1 MFEYRI
7 TARDGA
13 ARRGVIRTDH
23 GEMET
28 PGFFAVATRA
38 ALKGLDP
45 GTARAAGVQAL
56 ICNGYHLAVQPGPG
70 VVAEAGG
77 LHRFMGWDGVLATDS
92 GGFQVF
98 SLRHGQ
104 VADELKGRRRLPN
117 PPLPGPPPR
126 GGREEE
132 DPLEAVRIDEGG
144 ADFRSYLDGSRH
156 RFTPENNMALQ
167 HRLGADVLFCLDE
180 CTPFHVPEAYTRT
193 ATERNARWAR
203 RCLDAYR
210 ELGMAERQALYGIVH
225 GGVHPELRRWSATEI
240 AAMDFPG
247 YGLGDCLGESKRD
260 WYRVVDLVRPLL
272 PEAKPRHL
280 LGVGEPDDLVEGAL
294 RGIDTFDCAMPTR
307 IARHGQ
313 ALHFGLPRFRLN
325 LTRAER
331 LREDRPIEE
340 GCRCSACT
348 RFGRAYLC
356 HLFRAKEMLGIS
368 LLAEHNLAFTAR
380 LLSRIREAISAGSLA
395 ELRAEVAQPVC

>member
-1 MFEYRI
+1 MSMLEFDI
-7 TARDGA
+7 VARDGA

-45 GTARAAGVQAL
+45 RAAASAGVQAL
-56 ICNGYHLAVQPGPG
+56 ICNGYHLAVQPGPET
-70 VVAEAGG
+70 VAAAGG
-77 LHRFMGWDGVLATDS
+77 LHRFMGWDGLLATDS

-104 VADELKGRRRLPN
+104 VADELKGRRRLPVDSGN
-117 PPLPGPPPR
+117 
-126 GGREEE
+126 GRDE
-132 DPLEAVRIDEGG
+132 DPMDAVRVDEGG

-167 HRLGADVLFCLDE
+167 RALGADVLFCLDE
-180 CTPFHVPEAYTRT
+180 CTPFHVSEAYTRA
-193 ATERNARWAR
+193 ATERNIRWAR
-203 RCLDAYR
+203 RCLQAYH

-225 GGVHPELRRWSATEI
+225 GGVYPDLRRWSATEI
-240 AAMDFPG
+240 AALGFPG
-247 YGLGDCLGESKRD
+247 FGIGDCLGETKTD
-260 WYRVVDLVRPLL
+260 WYGVVELVCPLL
-272 PEAKPRHL
+272 PEDRPRHL

-313 ALHFGLPRFRLN
+313 ALHLARPRFRLD
-325 LTRAER
+325 LLGPER
-331 LREDRPIEE
+331 RREDVPIDDD
-340 GCRCSACT
+340 CSCSACA
-348 RFGRAYLC
+348 RFGRAYLY
-356 HLFRAKEMLGIS
+356 HLLKAKEMLAVS
-368 LLAEHNLAFTAR
+368 LVAEHNLAFTSR
-380 LLSRIREAISAGSLA
+380 LLASVREAISAGCLA
-395 ELRAEVAQPVC
+395 ELRAEVLAS